1 MTIPENVIPLINLA
15 MIARVIVAAI
25 SGYKKGFIWEVLS
38 ILGVLVSILIAWI
51 VAPGLADVI
60 YIFPKNYAP
69 FNGTSVGDIL
79 YGRLNYIV
87 WFIIIVI
94 LLLILLH
101 IIKPLFKAITELP
114 VLKQIN
120 GSLGAVFSVVKI
132 RIMFVVILY
141 VLHSAVISNGKDI
154 IEKSFFKYVEMASH
168 KTMAVVSNSF
178 YENIAIQKMI
188 SDPLSLTEEDLQNI
202 TLWLKKS
209 KLSSDQIR
217 EFLVKY
223 GIDPNKVNELINK
236 IGKSD
241 E

>member
-1 MTIPENVIPLINLA
+1 MTIPENVIPLINIA
-15 MIARVIVAAI
+15 MVLRLIVAAV

-38 ILGVLVSILIAWI
+38 ILGVLVAILIAWI
-51 VAPGLADVI
+51 VAPGMADVI
-60 YIFPKNYAP
+60 YVFPKSYAP

-87 WFIIIVI
+87 WFIIIFV
-94 LLLILLH
+94 LLLILLS
-101 IIKPLFKAITELP
+101 IMKPLFKAITELP
-114 VLKQIN
+114 VLKQVN

-132 RIMFVVILY
+132 LILFVTLLY
-141 VLHSAVISNGKDI
+141 VLHSAVIANGKDI
-154 IEKSFFKYVEMASH
+154 VSKSFFRYVEMASE
-168 KTMAVVSNSF
+168 KTMSVVSRSF
-178 YENIAIQKMI
+178 SENTAIQKLI
-188 SDPLSLTEEDLQNI
+188 SDPLSLTEEDLKSV

-217 EFLVKY
+217 EFLIRY
-223 GIDPNKVNELINK
+223 GVDPNKVNELINK